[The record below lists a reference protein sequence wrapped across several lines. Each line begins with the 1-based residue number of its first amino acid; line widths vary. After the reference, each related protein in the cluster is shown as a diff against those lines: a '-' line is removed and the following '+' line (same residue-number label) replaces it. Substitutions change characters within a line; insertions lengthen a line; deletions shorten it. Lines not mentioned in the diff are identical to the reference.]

1 MTSNTKLNQINSNEI
16 IQKVSNDNIAK
27 DEIEKLNI
35 LFDDKIDLDDF
46 ISKKIKGFEGLEFN
60 CNINKNN
67 KNLESERIEKDKN
80 KDKRRQKA
88 IYELLNF
95 YKKANCDKSSK
106 FKLSPF
112 KPLIKPK
119 IIQMNK
125 RILLNI
131 QEN

>member
-46 ISKKIKGFEGLEFN
+46 ISEKIKGFEGLEFN

-67 KNLESERIEKDKN
+67 NNMESES
-80 KDKRRQKA
+80 KRRQKA

-119 IIQMNK
+119 TIQMNK

>member
-1 MTSNTKLNQINSNEI
+1 MTSNIKLNQINSNEKF
-16 IQKVSNDNIAK
+16 QKESNDNINK
-27 DEIEKLNI
+27 EEIEKLNI
-35 LFDDKIDLDDF
+35 LFDDRIDLHDF
-46 ISKKIKGFEGLEFN
+46 LTEKIEGFEGLEYN
-60 CNINKNN
+60 CNINESN
-67 KNLESERIEKDKN
+67 KKMESENIEKDK
-80 KDKRRQKA
+80 KEDKRRKKA

-95 YKKANCDKSSK
+95 YKKANCDKCSK